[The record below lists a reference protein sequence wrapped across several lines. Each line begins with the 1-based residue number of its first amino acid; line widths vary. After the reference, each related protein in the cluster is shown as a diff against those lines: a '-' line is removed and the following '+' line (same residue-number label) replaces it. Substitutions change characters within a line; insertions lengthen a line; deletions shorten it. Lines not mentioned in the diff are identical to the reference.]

1 MYSHNCSMYPDDE
14 ELDAMYA
21 IFEEGRRP
29 NWPEMHL
36 HLEAQ
41 DTSAQG
47 WIALLQLV
55 EEAIRDQ
62 REVFAPKQEIGPE
75 LWSQVVTLPPS
86 IAQLKHVKKLYLYR
100 SSLLRIPPEIGGME
114 QLEEF
119 IPYTSYGLHW
129 LPYEITRCKKLKSST
144 VSTRALYGN
153 YKFRQP
159 FPLLEPIVPELV
171 PAHCSVCDGPLSVGT
186 VRQRWISLGVA
197 TDVLPLLV
205 NACSDACLE
214 KLPQPPK
221 DYVQVTHKGGP
232 GVEQPLADW

>member
-1 MYSHNCSMYPDDE
+1 MYPDDE

-47 WIALLQLV
+47 WVALLQLV

-100 SSLLRIPPEIGGME
+100 V
-114 QLEEF
+114 
-119 IPYTSYGLHW
+119 YGVRLD
-129 LPYEITRCKKLKSST
+129 LKEPASGRCDLQPGLAFF
-144 VSTRALYGN
+144 AL
-153 YKFRQP
+153 FVFLF
-159 FPLLEPIVPELV
+159 FP
-171 PAHCSVCDGPLSVGT
+171 A
-186 VRQRWISLGVA
+186 R
-197 TDVLPLLV
+197 
-205 NACSDACLE
+205 
-214 KLPQPPK
+214 
-221 DYVQVTHKGGP
+221 
-232 GVEQPLADW
+232 